1 MLDIQ
6 IMEKNKTTEQSIKI
20 LNRRSFIIIFIGF
33 FFSFFVILR
42 LFSLQVINSKFYRKK
57 SVENKV
63 SVKAIPPLRGDIFD
77 TNKNLIAGNTS
88 FYEFVIFKN
97 LNKKFIDEIY
107 LLNSLTNLDLDIK
120 KIRSK
125 IENQNPYIPF
135 KISKANWDQI
145 VKFEKNK
152 FLFTAIKI
160 LESKKRY
167 YPHENM
173 SQILG
178 YIGSSTQSSELYPKG
193 VFHIEKKFEN
203 LLKGTPGKIFNEVN
217 SKGRTIREISIQ
229 EPIKGND
236 LKLTINLKM
245 QNYAQ
250 SLLPT
255 TNKGSIV
262 VLNCQDGSIL
272 SMNSNPTF
280 NSQIFEDRDNL
291 EIERVLNDNTK
302 PLLNRAF
309 SGFYPPG
316 SVFKPIPSL
325 LGLQKNLI
333 NENTEVY
340 CSGHST
346 LTDRKYYCWKKG
358 GHGKVNLKKAI
369 KESCDVY
376 FYELAKKTNIDDLS
390 DLATSLGLN
399 QKYDIGLS
407 NPQQGLV
414 PNKKWK
420 KAYLDQG
427 WYLGETLITCI
438 GQGFNLTSPLQLATL
453 YSALINGGKF
463 PKPRINNDEN
473 ISYQGNLFDKK
484 YHNII
489 LGSLNATVL
498 EPSGTAF
505 KLNNLHPGFVKIGGK
520 TGTSQVVRIKEE
532 DREDDLYKSKE
543 VEDRFK
549 DHSVFVGYAPY
560 DNPKYVASVIIEH
573 GGSGSAVA
581 APIAHK
587 ALNFAYNLD
596 V

>member
-1 MLDIQ
+1 
-6 IMEKNKTTEQSIKI
+6 MEDNKTSKESIKI
-20 LNRRSFIIIFIGF
+20 LNRRSFIIIFISV
-33 FFSFFVILR
+33 FFSLFVVLR
-42 LFSLQVINSKFYRKK
+42 LFSLQIINSKFYKKK
-57 SVENKV
+57 SIENKV

-77 TNKNLIAGNTS
+77 NNNNLIAGSTS
-88 FYEFVIFKN
+88 SYEFVIFKN
-97 LNKKFIDEIY
+97 LNKKFIDE
-107 LLNSLTNLDLDIK
+107 LSSLNSILSLDLNLPKMINEINK
-120 KIRSK
+120 K
-125 IENQNPYIPF
+125 NPYVPY
-135 KISKANWDQI
+135 KISKAGWDQI

-160 LESKKRY
+160 QESKKRY
-167 YPHENM
+167 YPHKNM

-178 YIGSSTQSSELYPKG
+178 YTGSSNQSSELYPKG
-193 VFHIEKKFEN
+193 VFHIEKTFEN
-203 LLKGTPGKIFNEVN
+203 ILKGKPGKIFNEVN
-217 SKGRTIREISIQ
+217 SKGRIVREISIQ
-229 EPIKGND
+229 EPIKGNN
-236 LKLTINLKM
+236 LHLTINLKM
-245 QNYAQ
+245 QDFAQ
-250 SLLPT
+250 SLLPL

-280 NSQIFEDRDNL
+280 DSQAFEDKDNL
-291 EIERVLNDNTK
+291 EIERLLSDDTK

-333 NENTEVY
+333 NENTEVI
-340 CSGHST
+340 CKGHST
-346 LTDRKYYCWKKG
+346 LKDRNYYCWKKG
-358 GHGKVNLKKAI
+358 GHGRVNLKKAI

-376 FYELAKKTNIDDLS
+376 FYELAKKTNIDELS
-390 DLATSLGLN
+390 QLATSLGLN

-453 YSALINGGKF
+453 YSALINGGKY
-463 PKPRINNDEN
+463 PKPRIHNDEN
-473 ISYQGNLFDKK
+473 VSYLGGAFEKK
-484 YHNII
+484 YHDLI
-489 LGSLNATVL
+489 LESLNATVL

-505 KLNNLHPGFVKIGGK
+505 KLNNLHPNFVKIGGK
-520 TGTSQVVRIKEE
+520 TGTSQVIRIKEE

-549 DHSVFVGYAPY
+549 DHSVFVGYAPF
-560 DNPKYVASVIIEH
+560 DKPKYVASVIIEN

-587 ALNFAYNLD
+587 ALNFAYNLN

>member
-1 MLDIQ
+1 M
-6 IMEKNKTTEQSIKI
+6 
-20 LNRRSFIIIFIGF
+20 
-33 FFSFFVILR
+33 
-42 LFSLQVINSKFYRKK
+42 IN
-57 SVENKV
+57 E
-63 SVKAIPPLRGDIFD
+63 I
-77 TNKNLIAGNTS
+77 
-88 FYEFVIFKN
+88 
-97 LNKKFIDEIY
+97 NKK
-107 LLNSLTNLDLDIK
+107 
-120 KIRSK
+120 
-125 IENQNPYIPF
+125 NPYVPY
-135 KISKANWDQI
+135 KISKAGWDQI

-160 LESKKRY
+160 QESKKRY
-167 YPHENM
+167 YPHKNM

-178 YIGSSTQSSELYPKG
+178 YTGSSSLSSELYPKG
-193 VFHIEKKFEN
+193 VFHIEKTFEN
-203 LLKGTPGKIFNEVN
+203 ILKGKPGKIFNEVN
-217 SKGRTIREISIQ
+217 SQGRIVREISIQ
-229 EPIKGND
+229 EPIKGNN
-236 LKLTINLKM
+236 LHLTINLKM
-245 QNYAQ
+245 QDFAQ
-250 SLLPT
+250 SLLPL

-280 NSQIFEDRDNL
+280 NSQAFEDRDNL
-291 EIERVLNDNTK
+291 VIERLLSDNSK
-302 PLLNRAF
+302 PLINRAF

-316 SVFKPIPSL
+316 SVFKPIPAL

-333 NENTEVY
+333 NDNTEVI
-340 CSGHST
+340 CKGHST
-346 LTDRKYYCWKKG
+346 LKDRNYYCWKKG
-358 GHGKVNLKKAI
+358 GHGRVNLKKAI

-376 FYELAKKTNIDDLS
+376 FYELAKKTNIDELS
-390 DLATSLGLN
+390 QLATSLGLN

-453 YSALINGGKF
+453 YSALINGGKY
-463 PKPRINNDEN
+463 PKPRIHNDEN
-473 ISYQGNLFDKK
+473 VSYLGDAFEKK
-484 YHNII
+484 YHDLI
-489 LGSLNATVL
+489 LESLNAAVL

-505 KLNNLHPGFVKIGGK
+505 KLNNLHPNFVKIGGK
-520 TGTSQVVRIKEE
+520 TGTSQVIRIKEE

-549 DHSVFVGYAPY
+549 DHSVFVGYAPF
-560 DNPKYVASVIIEH
+560 DKPKYVASVIIEN

-587 ALNFAYNLD
+587 ALNFAYNLN

>member
-1 MLDIQ
+1 
-6 IMEKNKTTEQSIKI
+6 MEDNKTSIESIKI
-20 LNRRSFIIIFIGF
+20 LNRRSFIIIFISV

-42 LFSLQVINSKFYRKK
+42 LFSLQIINSKFYKKK
-57 SVENKV
+57 SIENKV

-77 TNKNLIAGNTS
+77 NNNNLIAGSTS
-88 FYEFVIFKN
+88 SYEFVIFKN
-97 LNKKFIDEIY
+97 LNKKFIDE
-107 LLNSLTNLDLDIK
+107 LSSLNSILSLDLNLPKMINEINK
-120 KIRSK
+120 K
-125 IENQNPYIPF
+125 NPYVPY
-135 KISKANWDQI
+135 KISKAGWDQI

-160 LESKKRY
+160 QESKKRY
-167 YPHENM
+167 YPYKNM

-178 YIGSSTQSSELYPKG
+178 YTGSSNQSSELYPKG
-193 VFHIEKKFEN
+193 VFHIEKTFEN
-203 LLKGTPGKIFNEVN
+203 ILKGKPGKIFNEVN
-217 SKGRTIREISIQ
+217 SKGRIVREISIQ
-229 EPIKGND
+229 EPIKGNN
-236 LKLTINLKM
+236 LHLTINLKM
-245 QNYAQ
+245 QDFAQ
-250 SLLPT
+250 SLLPL

-280 NSQIFEDRDNL
+280 NSQAFEDKDNL
-291 EIERVLNDNTK
+291 EIERLLSDDTK

-333 NENTEVY
+333 NENTEVI
-340 CSGHST
+340 CKGHST
-346 LTDRKYYCWKKG
+346 LKDRNYYCWKKG
-358 GHGKVNLKKAI
+358 GHGRVNLKKAI

-390 DLATSLGLN
+390 QLATSLGLN

-453 YSALINGGKF
+453 YSALINGGKY
-463 PKPRINNDEN
+463 PKPRIHNDEN
-473 ISYQGNLFDKK
+473 VSYLGDAFEK
-484 YHNII
+484 NIMI
-489 LGSLNATVL
+489 
-498 EPSGTAF
+498 
-505 KLNNLHPGFVKIGGK
+505 
-520 TGTSQVVRIKEE
+520 
-532 DREDDLYKSKE
+532 
-543 VEDRFK
+543 
-549 DHSVFVGYAPY
+549 
-560 DNPKYVASVIIEH
+560 
-573 GGSGSAVA
+573 
-581 APIAHK
+581 
-587 ALNFAYNLD
+587 
-596 V
+596 